1 MGSACRGTRT
11 GKRKMS
17 RTKIIENSP
26 RSVTLSFT
34 DLVTDQ
40 PITMEIW
47 APAPGASGQSYIRY
61 NGDKQLCNGLSS
73 RGETLSYRDGTK
85 LVDLVRQQYRS
96 MRAAERR
103 AATPRY

>member
-1 MGSACRGTRT
+1 MNRT
-11 GKRKMS
+11 TITAHS
-17 RTKIIENSP
+17 D

-47 APAPGASGQSYIRY
+47 APSTTTGGQSYVRY

-85 LVDLVRQQYRS
+85 LVDLVRSQYRS

-103 AATPRY
+103 NIAQRGYA

>member
-1 MGSACRGTRT
+1 MT
-11 GKRKMS
+11 K
-17 RTKIIENSP
+17 TKITAHSA

-40 PITMEIW
+40 LTTMEIW
-47 APAPGASGQSYIRY
+47 APTTTAGGQSYIRY

-73 RGETLSYRDGTK
+73 RGETLSYRDGTQ